1 MRGLPMSARD
11 WRQDLEAVL
20 REEIPLTQAM
30 GLRVAEASLARVVLA
45 APLEPNH
52 NHKRTAFGGSLYS
65 LAVLAG
71 WSLLWIRLRDA
82 GLDGHV
88 VIAKS
93 EAEYLRP
100 VIEELVATAE
110 ADEGVMAI
118 ALEVYKRKGRA
129 KVLLTSRIGPEG
141 NEGLRFLGTFALVG

>member
-1 MRGLPMSARD
+1 MRGVPVSARD

-30 GLRVAEASLARVVLA
+30 DLRVAEASLVRVVLT

-71 WSLLWIRLRDA
+71 WGLLWIRLRDA

-100 VIEELVATAE
+100 VVEELRAAAE
-110 ADEGVMAI
+110 ADEKVMAT
-118 ALEVYKRKGRA
+118 ALELYRRKGKAR
-129 KVLLTSRIGPEG
+129 VLLTARIGREG
-141 NEGLRFLGTFALVG
+141 EEGLRFFGTYALVR